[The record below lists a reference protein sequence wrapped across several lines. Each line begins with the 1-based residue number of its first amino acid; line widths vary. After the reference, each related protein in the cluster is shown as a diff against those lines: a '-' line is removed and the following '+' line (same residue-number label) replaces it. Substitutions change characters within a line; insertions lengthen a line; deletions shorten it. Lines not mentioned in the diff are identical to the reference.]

1 MRRFLIP
8 LVFAAAGLGAAE
20 SPPGTPAPPAPP
32 AAAAIH
38 DIRGPVAV
46 DSLPPFALTGG
57 ALLLAGSAFWLQRKL
72 RRRQATVGSPGAD
85 GQPEAS
91 AVLARLAADYRRG
104 ACSGSQLIVCLDD
117 LLRST
122 LADRTGIA
130 AQRLT
135 SCELLLQAAAFLDD
149 RGQGLLKPLVAL
161 CDRVKFAAHQ
171 PDASEIDG
179 ALTSAA
185 SLFDGSLAG
194 PA

>member
-8 LVFAAAGLGAAE
+8 LVLAAGGLGAAE
-20 SPPGTPAPPAPP
+20 SPPGEPAPPP

-57 ALLLAGSAFWLQRKL
+57 ALVLAGGVFWLQRKW
-72 RRRQATVGSPGAD
+72 RRRPAAVRSPGAD
-85 GQPEAS
+85 SRPAAS
-91 AVLARLAADYRRG
+91 TVLARLAADYRRG
-104 ACSGSQLIVCLDD
+104 ACSSSQLIVCLDD

-122 LADRTGIA
+122 LADHTGIA

-135 SCELLLQAAAFLDD
+135 SSELLLQAAAFLDD
-149 RGQGLLKPLVAL
+149 QQRDWLKQLVAL

-179 ALTSAA
+179 ALSSAA
-185 SLFDGSLAG
+185 SLLECSSAG

>member
-8 LVFAAAGLGAAE
+8 LAFAAAGLGAAE
-20 SPPGTPAPPAPP
+20 SPPGTPAPT

-57 ALLLAGSAFWLQRKL
+57 ALLLAGGVFWLQRKL
-72 RRRQATVGSPGAD
+72 RRQQPAAGSPGAD
-85 GQPEAS
+85 SRPAAG
-91 AVLARLAADYRRG
+91 AVLASLAADYRRG
-104 ACSGSQLIVCLDD
+104 ACSGSQLIVCLDE

-135 SCELLLQAAAFLDD
+135 SCELLPQAAAFLDD

-179 ALTSAA
+179 ALSAAA
-185 SLFDGSLAG
+185 SLFGSSLAG

>member
-8 LVFAAAGLGAAE
+8 LVFAAASLGAAE
-20 SPPGTPAPPAPP
+20 SPPGTPAPP

-72 RRRQATVGSPGAD
+72 RRRQAPVGSPGAD
-85 GQPEAS
+85 GQPAAS

-135 SCELLLQAAAFLDD
+135 SSELLPQAAAFLDD

>member
-1 MRRFLIP
+1 MRGFLIP

-20 SPPGTPAPPAPP
+20 SPPGTPAPPP

-122 LADRTGIA
+122 LADQTGIA

-135 SCELLLQAAAFLDD
+135 SSELLLQAAAFLDD
-149 RGQGLLKPLVAL
+149 QQRDWLKQLVAL

-185 SLFDGSLAG
+185 TLFDGSLAG

>member
-20 SPPGTPAPPAPP
+20 SPPGTPAPPA
-32 AAAAIH
+32 AAAPAIH

-72 RRRQATVGSPGAD
+72 RRRQAAARSPGAD
-85 GQPEAS
+85 NRPAVG
-91 AVLARLAADYRRG
+91 AVLASLAADYRQG

-117 LLRST
+117 LLRSA

-135 SCELLLQAAAFLDD
+135 SSELLLQAAAFLDD
-149 RGQGLLKPLVAL
+149 QGQDLLKPLMAL

-185 SLFDGSLAG
+185 RLFDGSLAG
-194 PA
+194 QA